1 MKTSTNIRDIRLTR
15 ENAAKQKTKALVT
28 RFEMACP
35 GQYVILHDVPY
46 GRAYRMNLHTQLEV
60 KDQDNWVNVKD
71 HDEDTLYN
79 IYTKYDKEEPVL
91 EQEQIE
97 EEIIEE
103 EPVVEEAP
111 VEEETEEDESDEEEI
126 ITSDAQVT
134 EVNEAEN
141 KEDETTS
148 TEDAVEENPIEQQ
161 QSNYTYNKKN
171 IHYKKKK

>member
-15 ENAAKQKTKALVT
+15 ENATKQKAKALVT

-91 EQEQIE
+91 KQEQVE
-97 EEIIEE
+97 EEITEE
-103 EPVVEEAP
+103 EPVVEETP

-126 ITSDAQVT
+126 IASDAQVT
-134 EVNEAEN
+134 EINETEN